1 VESKRTSVKTL
12 SDTNHNLKRKYIKKQ
27 LDYKRV
33 QRGEP
38 LEEPTNF
45 LEQMILD
52 IKKLQERKALADNA
66 AQKYHD

>member
-1 VESKRTSVKTL
+1 
-12 SDTNHNLKRKYIKKQ
+12 

-33 QRGEP
+33 QKGEP

-52 IKKLQERKALADNA
+52 IKKLQERKAQADTA